1 MVLIM
6 KKPGLSEISCSTAY
20 FLMLILVSIHI
31 VSGCNTVSKSDKIN
45 RFDVVNRHNIQL
57 EQVDTLGSLSIGNG
71 EFAFTADITGMQTF
85 FEAYE
90 NGVSPG
96 TQSQWAWH
104 TIPSDSDYTLADAMV
119 YYESCN
125 GKSVPYAVQHTAGRP
140 ARAANWLRANP
151 HRLHMG
157 IIGLSMVNA
166 HGEEVTIADIQNPKQ
181 SLNLWTGKL
190 ESYFEIDGETVL
202 VETLCHQ
209 ESDQLSFRIT
219 SNLILRDQLKIIVKF
234 PYGKDCHVCP
244 GYDWENEYNHTSEIM
259 SEGNTHAIIQRT
271 LDSTSYFV
279 RMEWS
284 ENVDLNQK
292 GRHVFEVK
300 PTTGNRTF
308 EYSISF
314 APQKQTY
321 DNATFEATENNNLQ
335 HWEKYWMSGGAIDF
349 SASTDPRA
357 HELERRVVLS
367 QYLMKIQCSG
377 SLPPQETGLTFN
389 SWYGK
394 FHIEMHWWHAAHF
407 ALWGRTEY
415 LAKSM
420 GWYFDNMEDARKIAR
435 RQGYEG
441 VRWQKMTSPQG
452 QSSPSGVGEFLIWQQ
467 PHIIYFAELIYRD
480 NPSDEILNKYKNLV
494 FETAD
499 FMASFAQLSEDDG
512 HYHLCP
518 PLIPAQEHFKAT
530 ETSDPAFELTYW
542 NWGLTIAQKWRER
555 LGMGTDTT
563 WQKVI
568 DYLAPIPE
576 NETYYLPTREATD
589 AFTNMEKRRDHPI
602 VTGAYGML
610 PNKKIQVSK
619 MSDTFDEVM
628 REWNWQ
634 STWGWDYSLLAM
646 SATRL
651 NKPDAAI
658 DALFTET
665 QKNTYLVNGHNYQD
679 ARLRIYLPG
688 NGGLLA
694 AIAMMAAGFEGA
706 TEINPGFPKDG
717 SWNIRWE
724 GLQPVF

>member
-31 VSGCNTVSKSDKIN
+31 VSGCNTASKSDKIN

-57 EQVDTLGSLSIGNG
+57 EQVDTLGSLSVGNG

-90 NGVSPG
+90 NGVSLG

-480 NPSDEILNKYKNLV
+480 NPSDETLNKYKNLV

-634 STWGWDYSLLAM
+634 STWGWDYPLLAM

-679 ARLRIYLPG
+679 GRLRIYLPG

-694 AIAMMAAGFEGA
+694 AVAMMAAGFEGS